1 MKEITK
7 MRTSKAVVLNTRPG
21 ATKVAPFCLFSIC
34 PLEYRDGWLA
44 AQHTPPLSP
53 LSCVQ

>member
-1 MKEITK
+1 MNEIRK
-7 MRTSKAVVLNTRPG
+7 VRTSKAVVLNTRPG
-21 ATKVAPFCLFSIC
+21 LVALFCQFSIC
-34 PLEYRDGWLA
+34 PLEYRYGWMA